1 MAAAHS
7 WLDRTLWP
15 AVALLGATVLFF
27 QFTDADIALQDHFFD
42 FRTGQ
47 WLVDR
52 FAWWPTFWFHKFPK
66 YLIILF
72 AVILLLWMLAVPRWK
87 RLAGLPPAPVRRI
100 CVVLLCLGLTPV
112 IVAIGKNTTNV
123 FCPWDVERYG
133 GVEPYVKTWSRYDPA
148 HPPSKCGKCW
158 PAGHAS
164 GGFALVALA
173 SLAATRRGQV
183 TGTMIGLTVGCVMG
197 SYQMLKGAHFLSDTL
212 VTALLAW
219 IIHLLL
225 RRWLLRSKTPAT
237 DRNGGACAAPIH
249 PG

>member
-1 MAAAHS
+1 MVPTSS

-15 AVALLGATVLFF
+15 AIALLATVLVFF
-27 QFTDADIALQDHFFD
+27 QLSNADIVIQDRLYD
-42 FRTGQ
+42 FHTGK

-52 FAWWPTFWFHKFPK
+52 FAWWPAFWFHKFPK

-72 AVILLLWMLAVPRWK
+72 AVILILRIHAVPRWN
-87 RLAGLPPAPVRRI
+87 RLRWLRPSPVREGWI
-100 CVVLLCLGLTPV
+100 VLLCLALTPL

-123 FCPWDVERYG
+123 HCPWDIERYG
-133 GVEPYVKTWSRYDPA
+133 GREPYVKTWSGYDPA
-148 HPPSKCGKCW
+148 HPPTKCGACW

-164 GGFALVALA
+164 GGFALFALA

-183 TGTMIGLTVGCVMG
+183 LGTLTGLTAGGVMG
-197 SYQMLKGAHFLSDTL
+197 AYQMLKGAHYLSDTL

-225 RRWLLRSKTPAT
+225 RRGLGWKAMIAT
-237 DRNGGACAAPIH
+237 QWELSIFP
-249 PG
+249 